1 MSSIR
6 AALKVVAYSLA
17 IASEE
22 EGGTATLM
30 WVE

>member
-1 MSSIR
+1 MSSIN

-17 IASEE
+17 IETDA
-22 EGGTATLM
+22 EGGTATLR